1 MQRRIYMDILKQIS
15 DCIVNMEEEKIE
27 SLIKKA
33 ISMENIDLKDIYSK
47 GLNDGMSRAINFYDN
62 KEYDIPEL
70 IVCADTL
77 NKGVNVLSVSGNVEN
92 NSKGTI
98 VLAVV
103 EGDTHEIGKNIVKI
117 MLDASG
123 YDVID
128 IGVNKSADEIINT
141 ALVKEAQII
150 GLSSMMTTTR
160 GEMKKVIDKI
170 NSMNLDKKPYVLV
183 GGGSVTENYSIEI
196 NADGYAAN
204 APDTIKL
211 VQKLLEEEK

>member
-1 MQRRIYMDILKQIS
+1 MDILKQIS

>member
-1 MQRRIYMDILKQIS
+1 MDILKQIS

-92 NSKGTI
+92 SSKGTI

>member
-1 MQRRIYMDILKQIS
+1 MMGSI
-15 DCIVNMEEEKIE
+15 
-27 SLIKKA
+27 
-33 ISMENIDLKDIYSK
+33 
-47 GLNDGMSRAINFYDN
+47 RAIKFYDN

-77 NKGVNVLSVSGNVEN
+77 NKGVKVLSVNGNVEN

-117 MLDASG
+117 MLEASG

-128 IGVNKSADEIINT
+128 IGVNKNADEIINT
-141 ALVKEAQII
+141 ALTKEAQII

-170 NSMNLDKKPYVLV
+170 NSMNLDKKPYVLI

-196 NADGYAAN
+196 NADGYATN
-204 APDTIKL
+204 APNTVKL
-211 VQKLLEEEK
+211 VQKLLEGEK

>member
-1 MQRRIYMDILKQIS
+1 MDILKQIS

-27 SLIKKA
+27 NLIKKA

-47 GLNDGMSRAINFYDN
+47 GLNDGMSRAINFYDK

-77 NKGVNVLSVSGNVEN
+77 NKGVNVLSVSRNVEN

-141 ALVKEAQII
+141 ALAKDAQII

-170 NSMNLDKKPYVLV
+170 KSMNLDKKPYVLV

-204 APDTIKL
+204 APDTVKL